1 MSRNRRYTRTSER
14 ARECVKENPSYDIG
28 RVTTAVVFKN
38 YLLTCY
44 LAILDKGQ
52 QSEVALIDP
61 ANAWSHFVDIRYS
74 RVLRIVRSTDV
85 IGVLLEPSAEPS
97 DHG

>member
-38 YLLTCY
+38 YLLTCD

-61 ANAWSHFVDIRYS
+61 ANGMVAFCGHTIFAGFADRTIDRRHW
-74 RVLRIVRSTDV
+74 
-85 IGVLLEPSAEPS
+85 GAA
-97 DHG
+97 